1 MEKRLSSVRNLG
13 ASSNTSLAAPTSRY
27 NLRNRGPAPFAK
39 MAEQEC
45 PICFSS
51 VYEAPVVLNCE
62 HTICGPCT
70 KKVLAK
76 YKNCPICNTVLIRA
90 LFLNDTSYTRKL
102 TKRNR
107 SPVKPTTRSAG
118 RAAKSEPS
126 SEFVRD
132 GASGSGVERLSRKRR
147 LQNRERTPER
157 SEQQQLLAGSSQ
169 SVALCVTPLARPS
182 DNKVMM
188 RVVF

>member
-1 MEKRLSSVRNLG
+1 MERKLPSARKIS
-13 ASSNTSLAAPTSRY
+13 ASSSTSLAAPSCRY

-62 HTICGPCT
+62 HTICGPCV
-70 KKVLAK
+70 KRLLVK
-76 YKNCPICNTVLIRA
+76 YKTCPICNTILIRQ

-107 SPVKPTTRSAG
+107 SPVKPVTTRSTV
-118 RAAKSEPS
+118 RAAKSEPPS
-126 SEFVRD
+126 QFVKD
-132 GASGSGVERLSRKRR
+132 SGSVGGRMSRKRR
-147 LQNRERTPER
+147 LHDQGKSPER
-157 SEQQQLLAGSSQ
+157 STQVQQQPSYSS
-169 SVALCVTPLARPS
+169 TPLARPEVT
-182 DNKVMM
+182 KVLA
-188 RVVF
+188 RVVY